1 MDARNSRGATA
12 LFIACDKGFAQIASL
27 LITKGANLSI
37 PTDAGISPLIVSV
50 QRGRVDLVRLLAA
63 RGCDVDHQESATG
76 RTALMFACELG
87 HRTIAEALLMNHASA
102 DIEESTAEGK
112 TALMIAVESNHADII
127 ITLHKYGCDINHRS
141 RKSRWTALTMAVV
154 RHNMKAVR
162 TLARLGADYNAPGS
176 DADETPMSFA
186 AANNLSDVMQCFE
199 SCGADLHAPATTTSV
214 GGLTPL
220 MIASFFGQRQVAEY
234 IARRSDRRAL
244 NAKSSD
250 GRTALMLA
258 CAAPHMEIAALL
270 IAMGADPNVP
280 DARGCTALHIA
291 CESGCMPIVQ
301 LLLSLDSLRSHHC
314 KASASASAAS
324 PSSPPSSPSP
334 AVSRNGSVSLSS
346 SFSTLED
353 ILSRSFVSPK
363 SLIHAS
369 ARARKCDANAVT
381 REMLTPL
388 MLACRGGHVAVV
400 RVLVSCASVDINMA
414 TVTAPPALVTA
425 VKSGFH
431 LIVQELCSSPRTNI
445 NVRHRSQWTS
455 LMTATDRGDADTVRV
470 LIACGADV
478 NCLSSDGLTALII
491 AAAKG
496 FTVILR
502 MYVVMKYIVQHHHH
516 DVHVMISVMSYY
528 FCH

>member
-37 PTDAGISPLIVSV
+37 PTDAGISPLIVSA

-112 TALMIAVESNHADII
+112 TALMIAVENNHADII

-314 KASASASAAS
+314 KASAAS
-324 PSSPPSSPSP
+324 PSSASPSP

-346 SFSTLED
+346 SFSNLED

-400 RVLVSCASVDINMA
+400 RALVSCASVDINMA

-431 LIVQELCSSPRTNI
+431 LIVQELCGSPRTNI

-502 MYVVMKYIVQHHHH
+502 MYVVMKY
-516 DVHVMISVMSYY
+516 SYY
-528 FCH
+528 IIIVMMSMM